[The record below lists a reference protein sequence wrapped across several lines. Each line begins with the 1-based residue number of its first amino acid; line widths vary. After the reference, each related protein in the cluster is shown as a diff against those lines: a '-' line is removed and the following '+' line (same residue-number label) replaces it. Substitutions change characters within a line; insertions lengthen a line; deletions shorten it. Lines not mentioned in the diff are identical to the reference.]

1 MESLKVKTLE
11 ERIEDGKEIYQKLM
25 DLGIHK
31 RFDAM
36 NPFYETLQTFIK
48 EGCSA
53 SGKIKLPEIQRI
65 LFYQLI
71 TRKNKP
77 CVVWLKFT
85 GK

>member
-1 MESLKVKTLE
+1 MTLIKTLE
-11 ERIEDGKEIYQKLM
+11 ERLEDAQTIYTKLI

-31 RFDAM
+31 RFIVMD
-36 NPFYETLQTFIK
+36 PFYTSLQTFVK
-48 EGCSA
+48 EGISD

-77 CVVWLKFT
+77 CVVWLKFSK
-85 GK
+85 G